1 MGEASADELRDALE
15 TFLWDMGVRLSRYV
29 NGVTT
34 AHMNFSWLLF
44 PAFHI
49 RAVTNGVHP
58 IGSCNMNVTV
68 VSGNV
73 TEV

>member
-1 MGEASADELRDALE
+1 
-15 TFLWDMGVRLSRYV
+15 MGVRLSRYV